1 MSLVNRL
8 TLNWLVF
15 VGLLVVTLG
24 SFGSFRTLYSSQF
37 MPNQQNAV
45 PTLANKDK
53 VLYGKIK
60 AYAQEYKVASV
71 DARVDPVW
79 KAIPGYN
86 GREVDINASY
96 KEMSASKKFVASQV
110 VYREV
115 PPKVHLKDLPP
126 NPIFRGNPKKP
137 MVALMIN
144 VAWGNEYLPQMLKT
158 LNQYHV
164 KATFF
169 LDGSWVKKNPKLA
182 LMISEEGHSIGN
194 HAYSHPDLK
203 TKSKAET
210 IDQLKKTN
218 ETIEAVLDVK
228 PIYFAPP
235 SGSFNKQTVDVAH
248 SLGMHTVLWTVD
260 TVDWK
265 HPNPNDMVER
275 VTNKVEAGSMVLM
288 HPTKETAEALAMI
301 IQEIEDKGYQLGTVP
316 DLLSEARVDE

>member
-8 TLNWLVF
+8 MLNWLVF

-24 SFGSFRTLYSSQF
+24 SFGSYRTLYSSQF
-37 MPNQQNAV
+37 MPDQQIAV
-45 PTLANKDK
+45 STLASKDK
-53 VLYGKIK
+53 VLYEKIK
-60 AYAQEYKVASV
+60 AYAQKHNEAPV
-71 DARVDPVW
+71 DAKVDPVW

-86 GREVDINASY
+86 GREVDLSTSY
-96 KEMSASKKFVASQV
+96 KEMSEIKKFDPSQV
-110 VYREV
+110 VYKEV
-115 PPKVHLKDLPP
+115 PPKTLLKDLPP

-144 VAWGNEYLPQMLKT
+144 VAWGNEYIPQMLKT

-182 LMISEEGHSIGN
+182 LMISEEGHAIGN
-194 HAYSHPDLK
+194 HAYNHPDLK
-203 TKSKAET
+203 LKSKAET
-210 IDQLKKTN
+210 IDQIKKTN

-228 PIYFAPP
+228 PTYFAPP
-235 SGSFNKQTVDVAH
+235 SGSFNQQTVDVAH

-288 HPTKETAEALAMI
+288 HPTKETMEALGMMI
-301 IQEIEDKGYQLGTVP
+301 KEIEAKGYELGTVP
-316 DLLSEARVDE
+316 ELLSEARVDE

>member
-1 MSLVNRL
+1 MRPVNRL

-15 VGLLVVTLG
+15 VGLFVVTLG

-37 MPNQQNAV
+37 LPNQIPAV
-45 PTLANKDK
+45 STLANKDK
-53 VLYGKIK
+53 GLYEKIK
-60 AYAQEYKVASV
+60 VYAKKHKEAPV
-71 DARVDPVW
+71 DAKIDPVW

-86 GREVDINASY
+86 GREVDVEASY
-96 KEMSASKKFVASQV
+96 KEMSEGKKFDPSEI
-110 VYREV
+110 VYREI
-115 PPKVHLKDLPP
+115 PPKTHLKDLPP
-126 NPIFRGNPKKP
+126 NPIFKGNPKKP

-182 LMISEEGHSIGN
+182 LMISEEGHAIGN

-210 IDQLKKTN
+210 LDQLKKTN

-228 PIYFAPP
+228 PRFFAPP
-235 SGSFNKQTVDVAH
+235 SGSFNQQTVNVAH
-248 SLGMHTVLWTVD
+248 SLGMQTVLWTVD

-265 HPNPNDMVER
+265 HPDPNDMVQR

-288 HPTKETAEALAMI
+288 HPTKETAEALGMM

-316 DLLSEARVDE
+316 DLLSESRVDE

>member
-1 MSLVNRL
+1 MNRL
-8 TLNWLVF
+8 LVNWLVF

-24 SFGSFRTLYSSQF
+24 SFGSYRSLYSSQF
-37 MPNQQNAV
+37 LPNQTISV

-53 VLYGKIK
+53 GLYEKIK
-60 AYAQEYKVASV
+60 AYAKTHNEAPV
-71 DARVDPVW
+71 DAKVDPVW

-86 GREVDINASY
+86 GRAVDVGATY
-96 KEMSASKKFVASQV
+96 KEMSAGKKFVASQV
-110 VYREV
+110 VFREV
-115 PPKVHLKDLPP
+115 PPKTHLKDLPP
-126 NPIFRGNPKKP
+126 NPIFKGNPKKN

-144 VAWGNEYLPQMLKT
+144 VAWGNEYIPQMLKI

-182 LMISEEGHSIGN
+182 LMIIEEGHAIGN

-210 IDQLKKTN
+210 INEIKKTN

-228 PIYFAPP
+228 PLFFAPP
-235 SGSFNKQTVDVAH
+235 SGSFNQQTVDVAH

-265 HPNPNDMVER
+265 HPDPNDMVER

-288 HPTKETAEALAMI
+288 HPTKETTEALGRM

-316 DLLSEARVDE
+316 DLLSETRIDE